1 MREELFMA
9 TVSTISTKYESS
21 DVTLKILRITNDL
34 YVFRLPDGA
43 IDFVVEGSENY
54 VVQFKE
60 SKVFGSLI
68 ATLTKGN
75 NVFPILQ
82 DLQTELY
89 VFTEK
94 AVDRLLLGEE
104 VKTGPIV
111 VPPRPGPPRF
121 PQEKH

>member
-1 MREELFMA
+1 MA
-9 TVSTISTKYESS
+9 TVSTIPTKYESS
-21 DVTLKILRITNDL
+21 DVTLKILRISHDL

-68 ATLTKGN
+68 ATLRKGN
-75 NVFPILQ
+75 NVFPILHDQ
-82 DLQTELY
+82 QTEVY
-89 VFTEK
+89 VFTEAVVYK
-94 AVDRLLLGEE
+94 ALLGEE

-111 VPPRPGPPRF
+111 IPPRPGPPKF
-121 PQEKH
+121 PPVGPQA

>member
-1 MREELFMA
+1 MA
-9 TVSTISTKYESS
+9 TVSTIPTKYETS

-54 VVQFKE
+54 VMQFKD

-68 ATLTKGN
+68 ATLRKGD
-75 NVFPILQ
+75 NVFPVLH
-82 DLQTELY
+82 DLQTEAY
-89 VFTEK
+89 VFTET
-94 AVDRLLLGEE
+94 AVAKLLLGEE

-111 VPPRPGPPRF
+111 IPPRPSPPKF
-121 PQEKH
+121 PQGKH